1 LEFFHGTWERII
13 PSIFTDE
20 DGVIFRIE
28 VFSRDSEFFVS
39 ILEMDE
45 ESNFVIMM
53 RIGSIYEEP
62 FISII
67 IIWDVILDVLLDRLS
82 LDIIR
87 ISGTD

>member
-1 LEFFHGTWERII
+1 
-13 PSIFTDE
+13 
-20 DGVIFRIE
+20 
-28 VFSRDSEFFVS
+28 
-39 ILEMDE
+39 MDE

-53 RIGSIYEEP
+53 RIGGINEEP

-87 ISGTD
+87 ISSTDKVVIFNSHE